1 MLPGNNSEERLP
13 TTPNMASLPG
23 DMVLPP
29 VVQVRIGEAGYPARL
44 AGLAPRAASLW
55 CIGRMPRP
63 QVPCVAI
70 VGSRA
75 ASGAGCEKARRWSEA
90 LAGRG
95 FAIVSG
101 GAFGIDAAAHEGALA
116 AGGETFAVLGC
127 GVDVV
132 YPDRH
137 AGLFARIA
145 QQGGLV
151 SELPPG
157 TAPRARQFPARN
169 RIIAALADAVL
180 VVEAAVRSGGLITAG
195 HARKRGQR
203 VLAAPGTPGTDGLLA
218 RGALPVTSVA
228 TLWDALEGRA
238 AEIPAAPLPGPH
250 AALVTALREGADSPG
265 SLARRLGISLPSIM
279 ALLTEAELAGWVRR
293 AGGSQDEVLR
303 GH

>member
-1 MLPGNNSEERLP
+1 
-13 TTPNMASLPG
+13 MAALPG
-23 DMVLPP
+23 DTVLPP
-29 VVQVRIGEAGYPARL
+29 VVQVRTGEAGYPARL
-44 AGLAPRAASLW
+44 AGLAPSPASLW
-55 CIGRMPRP
+55 CVGRLP
-63 QVPCVAI
+63 QPQAPCVAI

-75 ASGAGCEKARRWSEA
+75 ATGAGCARARQWAEA
-90 LAGRG
+90 LARRG

-137 AGLFARIA
+137 ALLFARIA
-145 QQGGLV
+145 QQGGLI

-157 TAPRARQFPARN
+157 TPPKAQQFPARN
-169 RIIAALADAVL
+169 RIIAALADAIL
-180 VVEAAVRSGGLITAG
+180 VVEAATHSGALITAG
-195 HARKRGQR
+195 YARKRGQR
-203 VLAAPGTPGTDGLLA
+203 VLATPGTPGTDGLLA

-238 AEIPAAPLPGPH
+238 ATVPAAPLPERY
-250 AALVTALREGADSPG
+250 AALITALRQGADSPG
-265 SLARRLGISLPSIM
+265 SLARRLEVSLPSIM
-279 ALLTEAELAGWVRR
+279 ALLTEAELEGWVRR
-293 AGGSQDEVLR
+293 AGGSQYEVLR